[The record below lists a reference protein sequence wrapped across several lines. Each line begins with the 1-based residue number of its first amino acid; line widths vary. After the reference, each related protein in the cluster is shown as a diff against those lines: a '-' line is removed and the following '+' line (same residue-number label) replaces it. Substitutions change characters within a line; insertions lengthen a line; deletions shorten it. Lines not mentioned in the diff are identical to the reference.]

1 MRCPECGSEIPDRV
15 SLCPQCGVMV
25 EETQPSRPAPVSKV
39 GRQPEE
45 AAESGSLR
53 RLRPFL
59 LWGLGF
65 LALLIL
71 SVAAGAYL
79 GLRRGEQERVQRLEQ
94 EAEQHYQAGL
104 QRLDEGNYQL
114 AQAEF
119 EYVLQLDP
127 DHVGAEQGLDEAE
140 ARINTVPTPT
150 PAPEEDPITDQLYEE
165 ASSHMEAE
173 RWQEAAS
180 ALTSL
185 RQLDA
190 GYRAEQVEEKLFE
203 SRYQAGMALL
213 EKGDFELGIF
223 YLDRA
228 VALRPLNEEASTER
242 RLAKQYLE
250 ALSYWGVDWEQCI
263 AHFED
268 LYRTAP
274 QYRDVFQRLY
284 QAHVRY
290 AEAWASQGE
299 MCPAVEQYDQA
310 LRLLNSAAVEQARA
324 EAAEICLN
332 ATPTPVP
339 TIEGS
344 QPVTKTTLPPG
355 FNAGRLAYPL
365 YDTATGGWDVYALF
379 ADGRLLQMA
388 SGADQPVWMWNGD
401 ALGYRDRLSP
411 GISLL
416 PSLQAAPQRLA
427 AGAGLAWPTFSP
439 DGQRMAYATRDAA
452 GAWQISIRPTDGSAE
467 PELHA
472 AGWGPAWGPTGLLA
486 WTGCEPGNGEA
497 CGIFIDNPD
506 DDQPATRVSGSA
518 DDIGL
523 SWSPGGNQ
531 LAYMSDHTGN
541 WEIYTYNLGGGFQ
554 VLTDHPS
561 ADGLPAWSPD
571 GSAIA
576 FVSNREGAWGI
587 YLMRPGG
594 EDPRQVISLGP
605 NYPSWTQQRLS
616 WAP

>member
-1 MRCPECGSEIPDRV
+1 MRCPDCGSKVPDHV
-15 SLCPQCGVMV
+15 TLCPHCGEMV
-25 EETQPSRPAPVSKV
+25 ETQPSRITAAPKEAERPAEPKSEP
-39 GRQPEE
+39 G
-45 AAESGSLR
+45 AG
-53 RLRPFL
+53 LRPFL
-59 LWGLGF
+59 LWGIGF
-65 LALLIL
+65 IVLLVL

-79 GLRRGEQERVQRLEQ
+79 GVRRGEQERARRLEREVQ
-94 EAEQHYQAGL
+94 QHYETGL
-104 QRLDEGNYQL
+104 RHLDDGNYQL
-114 AQAEF
+114 AEAEF
-119 EYVLQLDP
+119 DYVLQIEP
-127 DHVGAEQGLDEAE
+127 RHSGAEQGLVEIE
-140 ARINTVPTPT
+140 ARLKADPTPT
-150 PAPEEDPITDQLYEE
+150 KKPEEPIAEQLYRE
-165 ASSHMEAE
+165 AASHVEAE

-180 ALTSL
+180 VLTSL
-185 RQLDA
+185 RQLDPA
-190 GYRAEQVEEKLFE
+190 YKPEQVEDMLFQ

-213 EKGDFELGIF
+213 EEGDFELGIF

-228 VALRPLNEEASTER
+228 VALRPLDEEASTER
-242 RLAKQYLE
+242 RLAKRYVE
-250 ALSYWGVDWEQCI
+250 ALSYWGADWEQCI
-263 AHFED
+263 AHFEE
-268 LYRTAP
+268 LYRIAP

-290 AEAWASQGE
+290 AEAWESQGE
-299 MCPAVEQYDQA
+299 MCPAAEQYEQA
-310 LRLLNSAAVEQARA
+310 LRLMNSADTEAKHA
-324 EAAEICLN
+324 EAAEICSN

-344 QPVTKTTLPPG
+344 RPVTKTALPPG

-388 SGADQPVWMWNGD
+388 SDADQPVWMWNSD
-401 ALGYRDRLSP
+401 ALGYRDRLAP

-439 DGQRMAYATRDAA
+439 DGQRMAYAARDEA
-452 GAWQISIRPTDGSAE
+452 GFWQIFLRPTEGSAE
-467 PELHA
+467 PQLHA

-486 WTGCEPGNGEA
+486 WTGCEPSNGET

-506 DDQPATRVSGSA
+506 DDQPGTRVSGNSSDVA
-518 DDIGL
+518 L

-541 WEIYTYNLGGGFQ
+541 WDIYIYNLEGGFQ
-554 VLTDHPS
+554 VLTDHPAS
-561 ADGLPAWSPD
+561 DGLPAWSPD

-576 FVSNREGAWGI
+576 FVSNRDGAWSI
-587 YLMRPGG
+587 YLMQPGG

-605 NYPSWTQQRLS
+605 NYPNWTQQRLS